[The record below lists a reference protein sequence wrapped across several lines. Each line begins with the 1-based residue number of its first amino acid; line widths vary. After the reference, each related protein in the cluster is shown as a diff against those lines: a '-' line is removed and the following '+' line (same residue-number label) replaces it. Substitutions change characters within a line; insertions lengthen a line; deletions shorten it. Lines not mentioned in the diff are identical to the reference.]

1 MKRLA
6 SLIAIFSLL
15 SVPAMAQDASQIA
28 RVQNGASCSGCNL
41 FQADLAYRD
50 LPNVNLSGSRLRQA
64 DLSLATMNGANLSS
78 CDLSVANL
86 FGARFTGVS
95 FRNSNLRDANL
106 VGAYFGGADFSGAD
120 LTGAVLSGAEM
131 AESVGLS
138 QSQLNSAC
146 GDASTELPVG
156 LRVPRCWRSHR

>member
-1 MKRLA
+1 MKRLLA
-6 SLIAIFSLL
+6 TAALFAL
-15 SVPAMAQDASQIA
+15 SVSPALAQDASQIA
-28 RVQNGASCSGCNL
+28 RVQSGASCSGCNL

-64 DLSLATMNGANLSS
+64 DLSLTTMNGANLSA

-106 VGAYFGGADFSGAD
+106 VGGYFGGADFTGAD
-120 LTGAVLSGAEM
+120 LTGALLSGAEM
-131 AESVGLS
+131 RQAHGLT
-138 QSQLNSAC
+138 QSQLNTAC
-146 GDASTELPVG
+146 GDTSTELPPG
-156 LRVPRCWRSHR
+156 LRVPSCR